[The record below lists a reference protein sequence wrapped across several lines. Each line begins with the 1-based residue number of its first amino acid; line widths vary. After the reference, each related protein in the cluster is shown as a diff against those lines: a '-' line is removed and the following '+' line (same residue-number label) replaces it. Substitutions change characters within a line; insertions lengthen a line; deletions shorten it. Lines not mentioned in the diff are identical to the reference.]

1 MKKNSVITGILVT
14 VGIVLLILAVIW
26 YVVRPTPVYI
36 QGEVEVTSVKI
47 SSKAAGRIENLY
59 VKEGQPVRAGQLLFE
74 ISTPEAEAK
83 LRQATAARAA
93 AAAQE
98 SKAYRGARP
107 EEIEAAYNL
116 WQTATASAEL
126 AAKTY
131 RRVENLYE
139 SGVVPRQQLDEA
151 EAAYKATQAS
161 ARAAESQYRLAVDG
175 ARNEDKAS
183 AAALVDQA
191 SGVVDEVETV
201 ISDSHQYAP
210 FAGEIGTLI
219 AEQGELVGAGYPII
233 TLLDFS
239 DMWITFNIKEDLLP
253 KIKMGTV
260 LNAYVTALDLT
271 VPLTV
276 DYMAAQADYA
286 TWSAT
291 KTTGS
296 FDVRTFEV
304 RARPERPVE
313 GLRPGMTV
321 VVNWDEI

>member
-14 VGIVLLILAVIW
+14 VGIILLLLVVVW
-26 YVVRPTPVYI
+26 YVLRPVPVYI

-47 SSKAAGRIENLY
+47 SSKAAGRVEYLPI
-59 VKEGQPVRAGQLLFE
+59 KEGQKVAEGQLLFV

-83 LRQATAARAA
+83 LRQANAARDA
-93 AAAQE
+93 AAAQQ
-98 SKAYRGARP
+98 SKANRGARP
-107 EEIEAAYNL
+107 EEIDAAYNL
-116 WQTATASAEL
+116 WQTARASAEL
-126 AAKTY
+126 ASKTY
-131 RRVENLYE
+131 GRVKNLYE
-139 SGVVPRQQLDEA
+139 AGVVPRQQLDEA
-151 EAAYKATQAS
+151 EAAYKATEAS
-161 ARAAESQYRLAVDG
+161 MRAAESQYQLALDG
-175 ARNEDKAS
+175 ARSEDKTS
-183 AAALVDQA
+183 AAALVGQA

-219 AEQGELVGAGYPII
+219 AEQGELIGTGYPVI

-239 DMWITFNIKEDLLP
+239 DMWITFNIKEELLP
-253 KIKMGTV
+253 KIWMGTV
-260 LNAYVTALDLT
+260 LNAYVTALDKHI
-271 VPLTV
+271 PLKV

-296 FDVRTFEV
+296 FDIRTFEV
-304 RARPERPVE
+304 RARPDNPVE

-321 VVNWDEI
+321 VVNWDDI